1 MRRHNGGKE
10 RGRHVE
16 ANRTKEAFTKD
27 YAAFKKANIQ
37 TPQTQIL
44 AEIELFKAS
53 RGKKELVACCP
64 LKDRET
70 LERNGKVNLDH
81 LFASAAPYNSRNN
94 RGATVLVHLANRSR
108 LLAWCRWK
116 FSGADSHVVYDGRG
130 GFYARAEI
138 QVRTDRTHG
147 LKCLLCMI
155 QTDAERRG
163 NREKM
168 PPPPKRPR
176 TWCENTE
183 CVVQNP
189 KFAFRNKAK
198 GDYQPR
204 WKVCRLEEKRQRRAK
219 DRAKKKA

>member
-1 MRRHNGGKE
+1 MRLCYGGKE

-70 LERNGKVNLDH
+70 LERNGEVNLDH

-168 PPPPKRPR
+168 PPPPKRPG
-176 TWCENTE
+176 
-183 CVVQNP
+183 
-189 KFAFRNKAK
+189 AK
-198 GDYQPR
+198 TRSAWYKTRSSRSGT
-204 WKVCRLEEKRQRRAK
+204 KRRAITNPVGK
-219 DRAKKKA
+219 SAA